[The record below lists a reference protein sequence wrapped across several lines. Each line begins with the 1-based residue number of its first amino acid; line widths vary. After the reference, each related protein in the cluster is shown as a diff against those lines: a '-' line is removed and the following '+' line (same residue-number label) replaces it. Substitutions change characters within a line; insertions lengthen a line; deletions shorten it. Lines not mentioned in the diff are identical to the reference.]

1 VVYVAYVAPSSSSI
15 PLSPLKFTLE
25 DNPQGYSASLMQG
38 GEKEKDRVHPM
49 KNPRMIV
56 ASILA
61 LALVALAALGAITM
75 SSSDTPQTSASS
87 AAAGSLPT
95 VSANAGEVPTV
106 TAPTGTPPAELT
118 TKDIIVGTGAE
129 VLPTSTLTVHY
140 YLMTW
145 SDGKVI
151 ESSWVGQPATFA
163 LAQVV
168 EGWQKGLPG
177 AKVGGR
183 RLLVLPPEMG
193 YGAAGAGPIGPN
205 ETLIFVVDILGVS

>member
-1 VVYVAYVAPSSSSI
+1 MDRSGDYVSKPIARFEKLARQSLVVYVVYVAFRESNA
-15 PLSPLKFTLE
+15 
-25 DNPQGYSASLMQG
+25 DR
-38 GEKEKDRVHPM
+38 GERKDKVHLM
-49 KNPRMIV
+49 KNPRVIV

-61 LALVALAALGAITM
+61 LALVALATLGVM
-75 SSSDTPQTSASS
+75 NMNSSDTP
-87 AAAGSLPT
+87 AAVGSLPT
-95 VSANAGEVPTV
+95 VSANTGEVPTV
-106 TAPTGTPPAELT
+106 SAPTGTPPAELT

-140 YLMTW
+140 YLMAW
-145 SDGKVI
+145 STGKVI
-151 ESSWVGQPATFA
+151 ESSWVGQPATFP

-183 RLLVLPPEMG
+183 RLLVLPPSMG

-205 ETLIFVVDILGVS
+205 ETLIFVVDIIGVS